1 MGFDVNY
8 FFSNIPALLW
18 GAVLT
23 VELSVLSILIG
34 FCLGIL
40 IGLVRLSKSFFPRS
54 LAIAYINCIRGTPL
68 LIQLFLIY
76 YGLPQVGLSLSPF
89 VAALAGM
96 SINDSAYV
104 AEIARGAIESIDRG
118 QWEAARASGLNY
130 FQMMRYVIFPQAL
143 KRMLPPLGNEFIQLL
158 KASSLVS
165 TIAMVE
171 LTRTAQLIAS
181 ATFRPM
187 ELLVGAALIYLA
199 MNLTL
204 SFALGRI
211 ESRLA

>member
-40 IGLVRLSKSFFPRS
+40 IGLVRLAKSFFPRS

>member
-8 FFSNIPALLW
+8 FLLNIPALLW

-40 IGLVRLSKSFFPRS
+40 IGLVRLAKSFFPRS
-54 LAIAYINCIRGTPL
+54 LAIVYINCIRGTPL

-76 YGLPQVGLSLSPF
+76 YGLPQVGLSLTPF

-104 AEIARGAIESIDRG
+104 AEITRGAVESIDRG

-130 FQMMRYVIFPQAL
+130 FQMLRHVIFPQAL
-143 KRMLPPLGNEFIQLL
+143 KRMLPPLGNEFIQLI

-181 ATFRPM
+181 STFRPM
-187 ELLVGAALIYLA
+187 ELLVGAALIYLV
-199 MNLTL
+199 MNLVL
-204 SFALGRI
+204 SYTLGRF

>member
-1 MGFDVNY
+1 
-8 FFSNIPALLW
+8 
-18 GAVLT
+18 
-23 VELSVLSILIG
+23 
-34 FCLGIL
+34 
-40 IGLVRLSKSFFPRS
+40 
-54 LAIAYINCIRGTPL
+54 
-68 LIQLFLIY
+68 
-76 YGLPQVGLSLSPF
+76 

-96 SINDSAYV
+96 AHNDAGYV
-104 AEIARGAIESIDRG
+104 AEITRGATQSIDQG

-130 FQMMRYVIFPQAL
+130 YQTMRHIIFPQSL
-143 KRMLPPLGNEFIQLL
+143 KRMIPPLGNEFIQLI

-199 MNLTL
+199 MNLIL
-204 SFALGRI
+204 SFALDRF
-211 ESRLA
+211 EAKLK

>member
-8 FFSNIPALLW
+8 FLLNIPALLW

-34 FCLGIL
+34 FFLGVL
-40 IGLVRLSKSFFPRS
+40 IGLVRLAKSFFPRS
-54 LAIAYINCIRGTPL
+54 LAIVYINCIRGTPM

-76 YGLPQVGLSLSPF
+76 YGLPQVGLSLTPF

-104 AEIARGAIESIDRG
+104 AEITRGGIESIDKG

-130 FQMMRYVIFPQAL
+130 FQMMRHVIFPQAL
-143 KRMLPPLGNEFIQLL
+143 KRMLPPWET
-158 KASSLVS
+158 SSYS
-165 TIAMVE
+165 C
-171 LTRTAQLIAS
+171 
-181 ATFRPM
+181 
-187 ELLVGAALIYLA
+187 
-199 MNLTL
+199 
-204 SFALGRI
+204 
-211 ESRLA
+211 SRLHLSCLQ

>member
-8 FFSNIPALLW
+8 FLLNLPALLW

-23 VELSVLSILIG
+23 VELSVLAIMIG
-34 FCLGIL
+34 FCLGVL
-40 IGLVRLSKSFFPRS
+40 IGLIRLSKSFFPRS
-54 LAIAYINCIRGTPL
+54 LAIVYINCIRGTPM

-76 YGLPQVGLSLSPF
+76 YGLPQVGLSLTPF

-104 AEIARGAIESIDRG
+104 AEITRGAIESIDRG
-118 QWEAARASGLNY
+118 QWEACRASGLNY
-130 FQMMRYVIFPQAL
+130 FQMMRHVIFPQAL

-181 ATFRPM
+181 TTFRPM

-199 MNLTL
+199 MTLIL
-204 SFALGRI
+204 SFTLGRF
-211 ESRLA
+211 EARLA